1 MLLPVRTL
9 SAQDADVLGRSVETR
24 TLVGGVVECH
34 GLSWKTNALHDWE
47 NTERALG
54 REPRVE
60 VRIDELDFH
69 VAYIDSPTGG
79 GAIKLDSRQPEFTRG
94 LSLFELNRLKK
105 VVKDKALADRIGRMS
120 DGEALRLRIEW
131 YALLGHGDDPV
142 AQRRLSDL
150 QDQLAKLRLQRAG
163 LPPSKEEHAPGLP
176 PPETPSTP
184 PKPGTTKRAGAKA
197 AQKRPAPPPTPAPQP
212 QAPPTPTDVPPP
224 TPSPAP
230 APTERKPG
238 DLPKPKFP
246 SLNLKRSPV

>member
-9 SAQDADVLGRSVETR
+9 SAQDAEVLARSVETR

-54 REPRVE
+54 RDPRVE
-60 VRIDELDFH
+60 VRIDELDLH

-79 GAIKLDSRQPEFTRG
+79 GAIKADSRQPEFTRN

-105 VVKDKALADRIGRMS
+105 VVKDKALAERIGRMS
-120 DGEALRLRIEW
+120 DREALNLRIAW
-131 YALLGHGDDPV
+131 YAQLGHGDDPV
-142 AQRRLSDL
+142 AQKRLSDL

-163 LPPSKEEHAPGLP
+163 MPPSSDEPVP
-176 PPETPSTP
+176 DTTSPETPSAPQKPAPKKKANAAKKPPASAPTP
-184 PKPGTTKRAGAKA
+184 PPLQPQTTPVTTEVLP
-197 AQKRPAPPPTPAPQP
+197 PAPPA
-212 QAPPTPTDVPPP
+212 DDH
-224 TPSPAP
+224 
-230 APTERKPG
+230 KPG